1 MALESPNPQV
11 PRNPMTETAENNGY
25 RALAGWYYAK
35 LTNQAD
41 ALVARVVGSV
51 K

>member
-1 MALESPNPQV
+1 VQDI
-11 PRNPMTETAENNGY
+11 GF

-41 ALVARVVGSV
+41 ALVKRFAER